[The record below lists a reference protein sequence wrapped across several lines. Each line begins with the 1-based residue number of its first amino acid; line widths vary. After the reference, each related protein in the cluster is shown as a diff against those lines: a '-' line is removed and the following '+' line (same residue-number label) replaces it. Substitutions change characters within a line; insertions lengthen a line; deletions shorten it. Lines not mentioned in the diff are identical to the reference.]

1 MEACQFLTKNAKNLT
16 PVISD
21 ALDCIQSASIR
32 VAKAT
37 REELGLT
44 QLNIEAISITGEPS
58 HTVIVAV
65 CALTHDA
72 WTFSILSLY
81 RLEMIDLG
89 KETITKIPVMIR
101 GQEVTPR
108 LGALAAEQR
117 NKVSMIFTLVVY
129 YIILLQHV

>member
-1 MEACQFLTKNAKNLT
+1 MSA
-16 PVISD
+16 ISD
-21 ALDCIQSASIR
+21 ALYHTQSASIR

-44 QLNIEAISITGEPS
+44 QPNIEAISIIGEPS
-58 HTVIVAV
+58 HMVSVAV
-65 CALTHDA
+65 CAVTHDA

-89 KETITKIPVMIR
+89 RETITKIPVMMR
-101 GQEVTPR
+101 GQGVTPH

-117 NKVSMIFTLVVY
+117 NEVSMIFTLVVD